1 MYKLR
6 LKKKVVSM
14 HPGLEL
20 LYLYV
25 VVLRGS
31 NKPRIYRIA
40 DLKVNTRIPIKL
52 SILIAYL
59 WYE

>member
-14 HPGLEL
+14 QPGLEL

-40 DLKVNTRIPIKL
+40 DLNVNTRIPIKL
-52 SILIAYL
+52 SILIADL